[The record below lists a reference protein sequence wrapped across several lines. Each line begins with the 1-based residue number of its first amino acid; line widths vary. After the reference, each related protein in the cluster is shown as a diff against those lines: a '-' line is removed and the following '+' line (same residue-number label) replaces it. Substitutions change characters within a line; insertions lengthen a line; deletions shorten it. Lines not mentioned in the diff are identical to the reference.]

1 MCTESGAGVRYW
13 GAPALPARLTGPMA
27 VVALVAACCFV
38 VLSVML
44 AGGSTATDVDTTAA
58 TALPRDYRLAR
69 IIDFAGEPAGAL
81 GLGVAM
87 VIVLTAIGRARS
99 AVVAV
104 LAQCVV
110 GGGGIPLKSAVDR
123 TINGGFL
130 SFPSGHTAGLT
141 AFAAVVALA
150 LACRAGIGRAGT
162 LAALALVP
170 LAGLL
175 AGWAQV
181 MLNAHYATDALGG
194 FLLAL
199 VVVPA
204 LAWLVDRVAIRVSR
218 SVHRP

>member
-1 MCTESGAGVRYW
+1 MDRFWS
-13 GAPALPARLTGPMA
+13 APALPARLAGPIA
-27 VVALVAACCFV
+27 VVAILAACCFV
-38 VLSVML
+38 VLSALL
-44 AGGSTATDVDTTAA
+44 AGGSTATDVDTAA
-58 TALPRDYRLAR
+58 TTLPRAYLLAR
-69 IIDFAGEPAGAL
+69 VIDFAGEPAGAL
-81 GLGVAM
+81 GLGVTT
-87 VIVLTAIGRARS
+87 VIVLTVTGRARL

-110 GGGGIPLKSAVDR
+110 GGGGLLLKAAVDR

-150 LACRAGIGRAGT
+150 LAGRAGIGRAGT
-162 LAALALVP
+162 LMALALVP

-181 MLNAHYATDALGG
+181 MLNAHYATDAVGG

-199 VVVPA
+199 IVVPV
-204 LAWLVDRVAIRVSR
+204 LARLVDRVPVPAGRPVSQ
-218 SVHRP
+218 P